1 MLFFLLCITIFLHT
15 DAYEHFGKIQKKK
28 TNHNYIHRTHSHT
41 HKHYIHVLINND
53 DDNNNNNNNNINNN
67 NDNNVAPQKGAQ
79 CTDLSD

>member
-1 MLFFLLCITIFLHT
+1 MLFFLLCIAIFLHT

-41 HKHYIHVLINND
+41 HTHYIHVLINNN
-53 DDNNNNNNNNINNN
+53 DNNNNNNN
-67 NDNNVAPQKGAQ
+67 NNVAPQKGAQ